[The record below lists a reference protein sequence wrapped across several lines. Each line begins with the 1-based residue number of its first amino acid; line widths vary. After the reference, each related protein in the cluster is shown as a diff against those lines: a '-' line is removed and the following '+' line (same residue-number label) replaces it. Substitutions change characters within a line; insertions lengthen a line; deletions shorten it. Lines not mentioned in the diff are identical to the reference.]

1 MDEITQLAQQT
12 ISTQVKGELQQKFD
26 LLAVKESALIELN
39 ASIEELTIED
49 EDFNEVLT
57 GSQAYEDKIC
67 LAKSV
72 AKQVL
77 SNPPTDAPLSSNPRN
92 RNSTSVKLPKLEIS
106 KFDGDLRN
114 WESFWDQFDSTI
126 HSNESLSM
134 VDKLKGYLTGK
145 AMTVIKE
152 LSLSEENYSIAI
164 DLLKD
169 RFGKKS
175 LIIDEHMTRLL
186 NLPKVS
192 DSSEVTKL
200 RELYDEV
207 RTGIRCLEALSV
219 AHSSYGVLLL
229 SVLRK
234 AVPADINLEYER
246 KHCDKDDLDSYLTF
260 LNLEVTGRERGQ
272 RGGATKPNVTNI
284 GDGLSRRQQNNFPSG
299 VTLAVGT
306 EHTRCVF
313 CESTEHSLQSCT
325 VPLSLQ
331 EKKEKL

>member
-1 MDEITQLAQQT
+1 MERLKRKRSTIRAAVIKITDEITQLAQQT

-49 EDFNEVLT
+49 EDFDEELT

-72 AKQVL
+72 AKQLL
-77 SNPPTDAPLSSNPRN
+77 SNPATDAPLSSNPRN

-114 WESFWDQFDSTI
+114 RGSFWDQFDSTI
-126 HSNESLSM
+126 HSNESLSK
-134 VDKLKGYLTGK
+134 VDKFKYLKGYLTGK
-145 AMTVIKE
+145 AMTVIKR

-175 LIIDEHMTRLL
+175 LIIDEPMTRFL

-192 DSSEVTKL
+192 DSSQVTKL

-207 RTGIRCLEALSV
+207 RTGIRCLEALGM

-246 KHCDKDDLDSYLTF
+246 KHSDKDDLDSYLTF

-272 RGGATKPNVTNI
+272 RGGATKSNVTNI
-284 GDGLSRRQQNNFPSG
+284 GDGLRRRQQNNPPSG
-299 VTLAVGT
+299 VTLAVGA
-306 EHTRCVF
+306 EHRRCVF
-313 CESTEHSLQSCT
+313 
-325 VPLSLQ
+325 
-331 EKKEKL
+331 